1 MENVKDNDSSKDKL
15 LKDEIRQRISQVM
28 ELKNMDRT
36 TFAQAIG
43 MSQSNLSHLLG
54 GRNDPSLNTILQVHD
69 AFPEIDIDWLIYG
82 KGNGPA
88 FSANNTVQDLD
99 IFDQTTKGSDT
110 SDSREAADTSRPQ
123 HSIGDERQHIIERHH
138 VEYIEKPQ
146 RKIVEIRIFY
156 DDNTFDVFFPNN
168 Q

>member
-15 LKDEIRQRISQVM
+15 LKDEIRRRISQVM

-69 AFPEIDIDWLIYG
+69 AFPEIDVDWLIYG
-82 KGNGPA
+82 KGNGPVFA
-88 FSANNTVQDLD
+88 DNDAAQDLD
-99 IFDQTTKGSDT
+99 IFDQTANESDT
-110 SDSREAADTSRPQ
+110 SDSREAADISSSPRPA
-123 HSIGDERQHIIERHH
+123 GGERQHIIERHH